1 MSTSYQFILNPRTG
15 QQELGKV
22 VDCQLCGGV
31 VVPVAERQK
40 ARQATARK
48 NQRKRDG
55 LCVQCDGHGKFVT
68 TGVLWRYMFKTDMC
82 EEVGKLP
89 ERKDSLA
96 EGVKLCHEAKKM
108 PHSFE
113 YLIAARYAIQ
123 DGLTLEEACK
133 LLKYAIVGKLIAEDD
148 NIESLSKKLG
158 THGQT
163 TRSLLKEMITYE
175 SRPARHIRI
184 SDCGG
189 KSSLQEDDSQA
200 DVQGS

>member
-1 MSTSYQFILNPRTG
+1 MSTSYQFILNPKTG

-22 VDCQLCGGV
+22 VDCKLCGGV
-31 VVPVAERQK
+31 TVPASERQK
-40 ARQATARK
+40 ARQANARK
-48 NQRKRDG
+48 NQRKREG

-113 YLIAARYAIQ
+113 NLIAARYAIQ

-133 LLKYAIVGKLIAEDD
+133 LLKFAIVGKLIAEDD
-148 NIESLSKKLG
+148 NIESLSKKIG
-158 THGQT
+158 TCSQT
-163 TRSLLKEMITYE
+163 TRSILKEMIAYE
-175 SRPARHIRI
+175 SRPTRPTGLT
-184 SDCGG
+184 DCGEEAT
-189 KSSLQEDDSQA
+189 LQKDNPQA
-200 DVQGS
+200 DE